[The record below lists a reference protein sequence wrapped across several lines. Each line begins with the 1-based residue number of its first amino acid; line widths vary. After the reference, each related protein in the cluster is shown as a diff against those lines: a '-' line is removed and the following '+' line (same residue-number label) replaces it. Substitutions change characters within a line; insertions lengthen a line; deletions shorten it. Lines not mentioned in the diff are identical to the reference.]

1 MTLYLKQTYQAR
13 FYVEYKF
20 NMKLLSCS
28 YKTSNLFSYYIDLAY
43 SSIVIVVKFRFF
55 LFKLPP
61 VYFYKLGV
69 NGHKFLFFQ
78 KKFYISFLRHFFS
91 FYSKCFIF
99 FYFRLQLKGLGY
111 RVFNVAKNLLKIFFN
126 RNNFFYVH
134 IPLCILLKNR
144 TRRLFFISTRGD
156 VLSVFIIGI
165 LYLKEFVIY
174 RQHGLYYPRQILLIK
189 PGKNKFR

>member
-1 MTLYLKQTYQAR
+1 MLYLKQTYQVK
-13 FYVEYKF
+13 FCVGYKF
-20 NMKLLSCS
+20 NMKFLLSS
-28 YKTSNLFSYYIDLAY
+28 YKTSNSFSYYIDLAY
-43 SSIVIVVKFRFF
+43 SSVIIVVKFRFF

-61 VYFYKLGV
+61 IFFYKLGAS
-69 NGHKFLFFQ
+69 GYKFLFFQ
-78 KKFYISFLRHFFS
+78 KSFYTSFLKHFFS
-91 FYSKCFIF
+91 FYNKCFTF

-111 RVFNVAKNLLKIFFN
+111 RVFNVAKNLLKIYFN
-126 RNNFFYVH
+126 RSNFFYVH

-144 TRRLFFISTRGD
+144 TRRLFFISTKGD
-156 VLSVFIIGI
+156 ALSVFIIGI

>member
-1 MTLYLKQTYQAR
+1 MA
-13 FYVEYKF
+13 
-20 NMKLLSCS
+20 C
-28 YKTSNLFSYYIDLAY
+28 
-43 SSIVIVVKFRFF
+43 FRFF

-61 VYFYKLGV
+61 VYFYKLEV
-69 NGHKFLFFQ
+69 SGHKFLFFQ
-78 KKFYISFLRHFFS
+78 KNFYISFLKHFFS
-91 FYSKCFIF
+91 FYSKCFTF

-111 RVFNVAKNLLKIFFN
+111 RVFNVTKNLLKIFFN

-144 TRRLFFISTRGD
+144 TRRLFFISTKGD
-156 VLSVFIIGI
+156 ALSVFIIGI